1 MRRNTI
7 LETYHVRVP
16 LLHRHDYRWVHNLE
30 DKSLRKMILV
40 EQKAFPIANWKRHA
54 IVALVDTCLVSLK
67 KHQVLALLGD
77 EIHVCWSKFTMA
89 KFLALLEHPFSP
101 T

>member
-1 MRRNTI
+1 
-7 LETYHVRVP
+7 
-16 LLHRHDYRWVHNLE
+16 
-30 DKSLRKMILV
+30 MILV

-54 IVALVDTCLVSLK
+54 IVALVDTRLVPLK

-77 EIHVCWSKFTMA
+77 EIHVCWTKFTMA

-101 T
+101 CITKRIFCLNVIIDL